1 MPEQLSLSGVEK
13 LGESHDLGQFN
24 CGKPPLDSWLKKF
37 ALINQSNKS
46 ARTYVVHRGG
56 AVIGYFSL
64 AAGSVA
70 KEEAP
75 ERIVQGLANHPVP
88 VVLLA
93 RLAVDVT
100 EQGKGLGSALL
111 KDALLRIVEAA
122 DVIGVRAVLVHA
134 LDEEVR
140 GFYEHHDFERSPV
153 HDMQL
158 MLLMKDLKA
167 ASGV

>member
-13 LGESHDLGQFN
+13 LSESHDLSQFN

-37 ALINQSNKS
+37 ALINQRNDS
-46 ARTYVVHRGG
+46 AQTYVVHCGG

-75 ERIVQGLANHPVP
+75 ERIAIGLANHPVP

-93 RLAVDVT
+93 RLAVDLT

-111 KDALLRIVEAA
+111 KDASLRIVQAA
-122 DVIGVRAVLVHA
+122 DIIGARAVLVHA
-134 LDEEVR
+134 LDEAAR
-140 GFYEHHDFERSPV
+140 SFYERHDFESSPV
-153 HDMQL
+153 DDMQL

-167 ASGV
+167 AFPR